1 MGEYPRHARRVLL
14 VNVDC
19 RWNLAIRR
27 MRAYYENMGASV
39 DVMDLG
45 FSFYPHKKA
54 TTVDGNG
61 YDFVAVSNIFD
72 TNAERVTVTGCENV
86 IYGGVGSKNPA
97 AQLPDFIEET
107 PYSVVSYFCGCGGL
121 DLGFRGDFDYHG
133 KHYGAHP
140 FTFFDAYDFNENA
153 VDTYNRYFGEN
164 RATVLDLAEA
174 DIEEI
179 PKAQILIG
187 GFPCQEF
194 SSCGPL
200 GGLDSERG
208 QLYKT
213 LVKYMAHYRPM
224 MVVGENVIN
233 LERMNGGQTMKT
245 IVDDFEAQGY
255 RFEVWKFNAPD
266 YGVPQNRQRL
276 FFIGVRDDLPGF
288 PEKPEP
294 HTAKRPHT
302 IKWAIGDLEA
312 ITDESVPNQS
322 QYFKASKAKRGNGQ
336 GDEVNRANEPAYT
349 IRANPKS
356 RVQFHY
362 SLERRLTV
370 RECAR
375 IQTFPD
381 DFYFPH
387 SMTTSMFEIGNA
399 VPPVLAHQV
408 ADSVAKFMDRLK
420 KEGFD
425 A

>member
-1 MGEYPRHARRVLL
+1 M
-14 VNVDC
+14 
-19 RWNLAIRR
+19 
-27 MRAYYENMGASV
+27 
-39 DVMDLG
+39 
-45 FSFYPHKKA
+45 
-54 TTVDGNG
+54 
-61 YDFVAVSNIFD
+61 
-72 TNAERVTVTGCENV
+72 
-86 IYGGVGSKNPA
+86 
-97 AQLPDFIEET
+97 

-164 RATVLDLAEA
+164 KATVLDLAEA

-245 IVDDFEAQGY
+245 IVDDFEEQGY

-288 PEKPEP
+288 PEKPD
-294 HTAKRPHT
+294 PHT

-381 DFYFPH
+381 DFHFPH

-408 ADSVAKFMDRLK
+408 AESVAKFMDRLK